1 MILSNDHEVKT
12 MMVKQQLIAEIEG
25 IDNPTTLSQLFEIL
39 QLVKQNIQIQPK
51 QNNSVMQFAG
61 CLDDDDAQAMR
72 TTIDTE
78 FNKIEGEW

>member
-1 MILSNDHEVKT
+1 
-12 MMVKQQLIAEIEG
+12 MMVKQQLIAEIEA

-51 QNNSVMQFAG
+51 QNNPVMQFAG
-61 CLDDDDAQAMR
+61 CLDDEDAQSMR
-72 TTIDTE
+72 TTIDNE

>member
-1 MILSNDHEVKT
+1 

-39 QLVKQNIQIQPK
+39 QLVKQNIQTQPK
-51 QNNSVMQFAG
+51 QKNPVMQFAG
-61 CLDDDDAQAMR
+61 CLDDDDALTMR
-72 TTIDTE
+72 TTIDNE

>member
-1 MILSNDHEVKT
+1 
-12 MMVKQQLIAEIEG
+12 MMVKQQLIAEIET

-39 QLVKQNIQIQPK
+39 QLVKQNIQTQPK
-51 QNNSVMQFAG
+51 QKNPVMQFAG

-72 TTIDTE
+72 TTIDNE

>member
-1 MILSNDHEVKT
+1 MIL
-12 MMVKQQLIAEIEG
+12 KQQLIAEIET

-51 QNNSVMQFAG
+51 QKNPVMQFAG
-61 CLDDDDAQAMR
+61 CLNDDDAQAMR
-72 TTIDTE
+72 TTINNE

>member
-1 MILSNDHEVKT
+1 

-51 QNNSVMQFAG
+51 QKNPFNS
-61 CLDDDDAQAMR
+61 
-72 TTIDTE
+72 I
-78 FNKIEGEW
+78 

>member
-1 MILSNDHEVKT
+1 
-12 MMVKQQLIAEIEG
+12 MMVKQQLIAEIET

-51 QNNSVMQFAG
+51 QKSPIMQFAG

>member
-12 MMVKQQLIAEIEG
+12 MMVKQQLIAEIEA

-39 QLVKQNIQIQPK
+39 QLVKQNIQIQPAQK
-51 QNNSVMQFAG
+51 NPVMQFAG

-72 TTIDTE
+72 TTIDNE